1 MFLSEAGTE
10 VCVGIWLLRQPK
22 KYLGTF
28 EGSWAGKTWILRGSL
43 HHPGQCIVDM
53 YLLHHTHVNWEDDI
67 ALREE
72 RPGRGALGSPQPPPG
87 GCL

>member
-28 EGSWAGKTWILRGSL
+28 EGSWAVKARILMGYL
-43 HHPGQCIVDM
+43 HRLGRCIVDV
-53 YLLHHTHVNWEDDI
+53 YLFHHM
-67 ALREE
+67 
-72 RPGRGALGSPQPPPG
+72 
-87 GCL
+87 